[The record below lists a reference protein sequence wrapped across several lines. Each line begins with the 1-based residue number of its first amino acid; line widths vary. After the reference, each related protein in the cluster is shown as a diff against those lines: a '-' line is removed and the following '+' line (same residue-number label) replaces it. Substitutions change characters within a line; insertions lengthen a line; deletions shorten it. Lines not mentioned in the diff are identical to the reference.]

1 MINQQAAILD
11 NALNMVEAA
20 LAAGPKTSHSRV
32 CFQTVHYHIVDHG
45 ADWRGRWSHRFVM
58 ERKPEYRRSRVME
71 NHAASDQS
79 AEILIDAMEAAEKFH
94 VENMPH
100 CGGF

>member
-1 MINQQAAILD
+1 MIDQQAAILD

-20 LAAGPKTSHSRV
+20 LSSPPKASRSRV

-45 ADWRGRWSHRFVM
+45 ADWKGRWINRFVL
-58 ERKPEYRRSRVME
+58 ERKPEYRRSHVME

-79 AEILIDAMEAAEKFH
+79 AEVLIDAMDAAEKFH
-94 VENMPH
+94 LENLPH